1 MTHDAMRDDGS
12 HERDDA
18 DHRRTVGQMARDTG
32 EDIADTA
39 RDRFGDVIDPLRDK
53 MRKMADRQK
62 DAGAGQ
68 MEHIAKA
75 VHGAADDLEHDLPTA
90 AGYIHQAADRLE
102 RASAQMRDG
111 DVDDLM
117 HACGDFARRRPGAFF
132 GGAVLAG
139 FALARFLKS
148 SPPSHEHV
156 RRT

>member
-1 MTHDAMRDDGS
+1 MTYDPLREGS
-12 HERDDA
+12 PERDDA
-18 DHRRTVGQMARDTG
+18 DHRRTAGEVARDTG
-32 EDIADTA
+32 ESIADAA
-39 RDRFGDVIDPLRDK
+39 RGQFGDAIDPLRDT
-53 MRKMADRQK
+53 MRKIADRQK

-75 VHGAADDLEHDLPTA
+75 VHGAADELEHDLPTA
-90 AGYIHQAADRLE
+90 AEYIHQAAGRLE
-102 RASAQMRDG
+102 RASARMRDG
-111 DVDDLM
+111 DVDELM

-148 SPPSHEHV
+148 SPSNA

>member
-1 MTHDAMRDDGS
+1 MTYDALRDGS
-12 HERDDA
+12 PERDDA
-18 DHRRTVGQMARDTG
+18 DHRRTAGEVARDTG
-32 EDIADTA
+32 DSIADAA
-39 RDRFGDVIDPLRDK
+39 REQFGDAIDPLRDK
-53 MRKMADRQK
+53 MRKIADRQK

-75 VHGAADDLEHDLPTA
+75 VHGAANDLEHDLPTA

-102 RASAQMRDG
+102 RASARMRDG
-111 DVDDLM
+111 NVDELM

-148 SPPSHEHV
+148 SPSNA